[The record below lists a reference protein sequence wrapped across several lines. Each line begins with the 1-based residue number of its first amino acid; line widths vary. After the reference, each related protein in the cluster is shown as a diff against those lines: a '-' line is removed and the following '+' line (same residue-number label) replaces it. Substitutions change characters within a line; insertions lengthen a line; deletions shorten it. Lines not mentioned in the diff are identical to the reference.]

1 MSTLQARFPSL
12 TLFSDLDWEAVSS
25 EYERDYADLSF
36 PEYLQ
41 QKAIDGDCPP
51 YLFELAFYEM
61 AHNELAGA
69 QTPKAS
75 KEIILNPTA
84 LFLNFEYD
92 VEAMLDEAQKGN
104 VTLIEKEHVLTLFID
119 PEGQVCS
126 LELSNDDLTVLQKLE
141 EGETPSE
148 EELKKSERLLEWGVI
163 LSP

>member
-25 EYERDYADLSF
+25 EYERDYGDLSF

-41 QKAIDGDCPP
+41 QKSIDGDCPP

-61 AHNELAGA
+61 AHNELAGSE
-69 QTPKAS
+69 TPKAS
-75 KEIILNPTA
+75 ENITLNPTA

-119 PEGQVCS
+119 LEGQVCS
-126 LELSNDDLTVLQKLE
+126 LELSNDDLIVLQKLE
-141 EGETPSE
+141 EGETPSK

>member
-12 TLFSDLDWEAVSS
+12 SLFSDLDWEAVAS
-25 EYERDYADLSF
+25 EYERDYSDISF

-41 QKAIDGDCPP
+41 QKAVDGDCPS

-61 AHNELAGA
+61 AHHELAGSEA
-69 QTPKAS
+69 PEAS
-75 KEIILNPTA
+75 ETLTLNPTA
-84 LFLNFEYD
+84 LFLNLEFD
-92 VEAMLDEAQKGN
+92 VETMLDEAQQGN

-119 PEGQVCS
+119 PNGEVCS
-126 LELSNDDLTVLQKLE
+126 LELTQEDLMLLQKLE

-148 EELKKSERLLEWGVI
+148 EELKNSERLLEWGLV